1 MRWLE
6 IRKQNLFRL
15 RFIIFIN
22 NDIADSRSGIISIIR
37 QSRSNV
43 NRENYKQSKPTIS
56 VHIIVTTVS
65 AYEINISISIDITST
80 ICQNI
85 IGIDVNVVNVDID
98 IDTDIN
104 IYSSFLFVV
113 VALILKYKQQNQ

>member
-1 MRWLE
+1 MWWLE

-43 NRENYKQSKPTIS
+43 DWENYKQSKPTIS

-104 IYSSFLFVV
+104 VYSSFLFVV

>member
-15 RFIIFIN
+15 RCIIFIN

-43 NRENYKQSKPTIS
+43 NWENYKQSKPTIS

-85 IGIDVNVVNVDID
+85 IGIDVNVDID